1 MPKVS
6 VIMPVY
12 NGEKY
17 LAEAIESIFRQ
28 TFRDFEFIIVDDGS
42 TDRTFSILNRYA
54 QKDNRIK
61 ILRNST
67 NRGLAASRNMAI
79 DASVGM
85 YLALMDA
92 DDICQAERLAIQTE
106 FLDRNQDLFIVG
118 SWALKI
124 DPFGNP
130 LEPWCLPKQDRLIRW
145 HILFRNSKI
154 FCNPSVIMRRDI
166 FRIAGLYNESSI
178 SEDIDLWT
186 RIFFHQDLKLSNITK
201 VLVNYRVHE
210 KSISSSAREEQERDS
225 WEIRTK
231 LLTDFLGY
239 QVNRNAIASYE
250 SGSVLEKD
258 EIPEIVQTWLAAFRK
273 YRVDFSLNLFNRL
286 QIYREILSRI
296 VGYVSINGSDRT
308 IRLAELKHALGFMN
322 RCAVA
327 MTIIYSRV
335 RNRHA

>member
-1 MPKVS
+1 MA
-6 VIMPVY
+6 VY

-17 LAEAIESIFRQ
+17 LAEAIESILRQ

-54 QKDNRIK
+54 QEDNRIK

-67 NRGLAASRNMAI
+67 NIGPAASRNI
-79 DASVGM
+79 GIGASAGR

-92 DDICQAERLAIQTE
+92 DDICQAERLAIQAD
-106 FLDRNQDLFIVG
+106 FLDRNQAVYIVG

-130 LEPWCLPKQDRLIRW
+130 LEPWCLPKHDGLIRW
-145 HILFRNSKI
+145 HILFRNSMI

-166 FRIAGLYNESSI
+166 FRIAGLYNESILSY
-178 SEDIDLWT
+178 EDIDLWT
-186 RIFFHQDLKLSNITK
+186 RIFFHQDLKLTNITK

-210 KSISSSAREEQERDS
+210 KSISSSAREEQSSGSR
-225 WEIRTK
+225 EIRTK

-239 QVNRNAIASYE
+239 QVNRNAIAAYE
-250 SGSVLEKD
+250 SGSVLEKA
-258 EIPEIVQTWLAAFRK
+258 EIPGIVQTWLAAFRK
-273 YRVDFSLNLFNRL
+273 FCPDFSVNFYDRL
-286 QIYREILSRI
+286 QIYREILTRI
-296 VGYVSINGSDRT
+296 VGYVSIKGSDRT
-308 IRLAELKHALGFMN
+308 IRLAELKQALSFMD

-327 MTIIYSRV
+327 ITIIYSRT
-335 RNRHA
+335 RNRHV